1 MPNKKTNLVKSTS
14 KMTRDLEP
22 ELIMYGEGRP
32 RILDVKKAQKDMAKK
47 LMSRAAKFKK
57 YRRCSCWRYG
67 TNSK

>member
-57 YRRCSCWRYG
+57 YRR
-67 TNSK
+67 